1 MTTARRARSVRLAGL
16 GLAAVTALVASGC
29 GSSSG
34 AASKPP
40 ASITFVGAEYSAK
53 TGPYWRS
60 VAQAFQKKTGI
71 TVKVEMYSWNDIHQQ
86 VSTMVQTNQLPDV
99 LNLDTFSA
107 YAQEGLLWPA
117 KDVESTALSSNIPQ
131 NLQDAGQYNGT
142 AYGIPLIAST
152 STLFYNKT
160 LFGKAHLAGPPVT
173 MSQLA
178 SDAKAI
184 AKLPGGNAGFA
195 VSLGPEAPQIDWAM
209 MMYNFGGDYVTD
221 GKWSINSTA
230 NVSALS
236 FLAGL
241 AKDKA
246 TEVNPGRTNR
256 TTSGTWQLFASGKAG
271 MVIGQSALAAQL
283 AQSPQVSYG
292 IAPMPSAAGPSKSL
306 GISDF
311 MMAFK
316 KSGNQA
322 AVKKFLA
329 FAFAKSNYDT
339 FVRNEGLLPITS
351 DEQQALASNGQFAPY
366 LTALKTAVFAPVGQK
381 SWDTVLG
388 AMKNSIGLA
397 LQGQNPKT
405 ILDQLQS
412 TATSGS

>member
-1 MTTARRARSVRLAGL
+1 M
-16 GLAAVTALVASGC
+16 GLAVTAALVASGC

-34 AASKPP
+34 AAGKAPT
-40 ASITFVGAEYSAK
+40 SITFVGAEYSAK

-71 TVKVEMYSWNDIHQQ
+71 TVKVEMYSWADIHQQ
-86 VSTMVQTNQLPDV
+86 VSTMVQTNQVPDV

-117 KDVESTALSSNIPQ
+117 KDVESQALSSDIPQ

-160 LFGKAHLAGPPVT
+160 LFAKAHLASPPAT
-173 MSQLA
+173 MAELA

-184 AKLPGGNAGFA
+184 SKLPGGNAGFA

-209 MMYNFGGDYVTD
+209 VMYNFGGDYVTN
-221 GKWSINSTA
+221 GKWSINSSQ

-241 AKDKA
+241 AKNKA

-283 AQSPQVSYG
+283 AQTPQVSYG
-292 IAPMPSAAGPSKSL
+292 LAPMPSATGGPSKSL

-316 KSGNQA
+316 KPGNQA

-329 FAFAKSNYDT
+329 FAFAKSSYDT

-351 DEQQALASNGQFAPY
+351 DEQQALASNAQFGPY
-366 LTALKTAVFAPVGQK
+366 LAALKTAVFAPVGQK

-397 LQGQNPKT
+397 LQGQDPKG